1 MMDKKKLL
9 SKGLTKY
16 IAGLILVMLLLF
28 IPAGTL
34 RYSGGWLFIALL
46 FIPMLIMGFVLIR
59 KDPALLEKRLNAK
72 ETQSEQ
78 KGVVAVSGIMF
89 LAGFILAGLD
99 HRFGWTSIPGWA
111 VAAGAVLFLGGYL
124 MYAEVMRENSYL
136 SRTVEVQSGQK
147 VIDTGLYGIVRH
159 PMYTATILMFLAM
172 PVILGSLVSLAV
184 FLIYPVVIVRRIGNE
199 EEVLEK
205 GLEGYAEYKK
215 KVKYRLLPF
224 IW

>member
-1 MMDKKKLL
+1 MDRKKLL

-34 RYSGGWLFIALL
+34 RYSGAWLFIALL
-46 FIPMLIMGFVLIR
+46 FIPMLLMGAVLIK
-59 KDPALLEKRLNAK
+59 KDPQLLEKRLNTK

-78 KGVVAVSGIMF
+78 KGVVAISGIMF
-89 LAGFILAGLD
+89 LGGFILAGLD
-99 HRFGWTSIPGWA
+99 RRFGWTRIPGWA
-111 VAAGAVLFLGGYL
+111 VGISAVTFLAGYI

-147 VIDTGLYGIVRH
+147 VIDTGLYGMVRH

-172 PVILGSLVSLAV
+172 PVILGSLISLAV

-205 GLEGYAEYKK
+205 GLEGYTEYKK
-215 KVKYRLLPF
+215 KVRFRLLPF

>member
-1 MMDKKKLL
+1 MDRKKLL

-34 RYSGGWLFIALL
+34 RYSGAWLFIALL
-46 FIPMLIMGFVLIR
+46 FIPMLLMGAVLIK
-59 KDPALLEKRLNAK
+59 KDPQLLEKRLNAK

-78 KGVVAVSGIMF
+78 KGVVAISGIMF
-89 LAGFILAGLD
+89 LAGFIIAGLD
-99 HRFGWTSIPGWA
+99 RRFGWTRIPDWA
-111 VAAGAVLFLGGYL
+111 VGISAVIFLAGYI

-147 VIDTGLYGIVRH
+147 VIDTGLYGMVRH

-172 PVILGSLVSLAV
+172 PVILGSLISLAV

-205 GLEGYAEYKK
+205 GLEGYTEYKK
-215 KVKYRLLPF
+215 KVRFRLLPF

>member
-1 MMDKKKLL
+1 MDRKKLL

-34 RYSGGWLFIALL
+34 RYSGAWLFIALL
-46 FIPMLIMGFVLIR
+46 FIPMLLMGAVLIK
-59 KDPALLEKRLNAK
+59 KDPQLLEKRLNAK

-78 KGVVAVSGIMF
+78 KGVVAISGIMF
-89 LAGFILAGLD
+89 LGGFIIAGLD
-99 HRFGWTSIPGWA
+99 RRFGWTRIPGWA
-111 VAAGAVLFLGGYL
+111 VGISAVIFLAGYI

-147 VIDTGLYGIVRH
+147 VIDTGLYGMVRH

-172 PVILGSLVSLAV
+172 PVILGSLISLAV

-205 GLEGYAEYKK
+205 GLEGYTEYKK
-215 KVKYRLLPF
+215 KVRFRLLPF

>member
-72 ETQSEQ
+72 ETQNEQ

-99 HRFGWTSIPGWA
+99 RRFGWTSIPGWA
-111 VAAGAVLFLGGYL
+111 VAAGAVIFLVGYL

-205 GLEGYAEYKK
+205 GLEGYTEYKK
-215 KVKYRLLPF
+215 KVKYRLVPF

>member
-1 MMDKKKLL
+1 MDRKKLL

-34 RYSGGWLFIALL
+34 RYSGAWLFIALL
-46 FIPMLIMGFVLIR
+46 FIPMLLMGAVLIK
-59 KDPALLEKRLNAK
+59 KDPQLLEKRLNAK

-78 KGVVAVSGIMF
+78 KGVVAISGIMF
-89 LAGFILAGLD
+89 LAGFIIAGLD
-99 HRFGWTSIPGWA
+99 RRFGWTRIPCWA
-111 VAAGAVLFLGGYL
+111 VGISAVIFLAGYI

-147 VIDTGLYGIVRH
+147 VIDTGLYGMVRH

-172 PVILGSLVSLAV
+172 PVILGSLISLAV

-205 GLEGYAEYKK
+205 GLEGYTEYKK
-215 KVKYRLLPF
+215 KVRFRLLPF